1 MRTRLATTL
10 ILGVVLLA
18 AEAPAQGLIWKWLQ
32 PWTCPWTS
40 HESRVVA
47 CTNRQP
53 LNHIALDDWIC
64 GATGPLVR
72 VWWWGTLT
80 SPAQGFRPYYLAI
93 YAHQTG
99 ACLPNMQQRLFET
112 CVVPDYRKYV
122 GTDCANRRVYRM
134 SAVLPTAATF
144 FQQQGTHY
152 WLQISEADQE
162 SIQPNFENF
171 RWSAH
176 RPINLCEAVSFPPLA
191 QPIFDQCDN
200 QPDDL
205 AFGFSSR
212 DLSGVINPPPGLLVP
227 PVLQLELYDT
237 TGTLR
242 ETVPVEVD
250 DVGNW
255 NATPEISDGMYRAVL
270 RVSGALRMQ
279 QNVQL
284 MDGTCTRMSFFDV
297 FYGDL
302 DGDAV
307 IGLSDLTNFLS
318 NYGRMAAP

>member
-1 MRTRLATTL
+1 M
-10 ILGVVLLA
+10 
-18 AEAPAQGLIWKWLQ
+18 
-32 PWTCPWTS
+32 
-40 HESRVVA
+40 
-47 CTNRQP
+47 
-53 LNHIALDDWIC
+53 
-64 GATGPLVR
+64 
-72 VWWWGTLT
+72 
-80 SPAQGFRPYYLAI
+80 
-93 YAHQTG
+93 
-99 ACLPNMQQRLFET
+99 
-112 CVVPDYRKYV
+112 
-122 GTDCANRRVYRM
+122 
-134 SAVLPTAATF
+134 
-144 FQQQGTHY
+144 
-152 WLQISEADQE
+152 
-162 SIQPNFENF
+162 
-171 RWSAH
+171 
-176 RPINLCEAVSFPPLA
+176 
-191 QPIFDQCDN
+191 
-200 QPDDL
+200 
-205 AFGFSSR
+205 
-212 DLSGVINPPPGLLVP
+212 INPPPGLLVP